1 MSEPITLTLVLVGA
15 HAGKDVT
22 LNHRVF
28 RKGECVFSGQPEQIW
43 GAVAYL
49 RNYYGAYIKDSAEH
63 LAAQEAYDNSVGK
76 SVVPDL
82 EKLKKTLASL
92 DHSDNLQ
99 WTKNGK
105 PSLAF
110 LEETLKF
117 PVTKEMIESVGP
129 IIKRSI

>member
-1 MSEPITLTLVLVGA
+1 
-15 HAGKDVT
+15 
-22 LNHRVF
+22 
-28 RKGECVFSGQPEQIW
+28 VFSGQPEQIW

-63 LAAQEAYDNSVGK
+63 LAAQEAYDNSVSK

-117 PVTKEMIESVGP
+117 PSLKDQFNCKGENNGT
-129 IIKRSI
+129 